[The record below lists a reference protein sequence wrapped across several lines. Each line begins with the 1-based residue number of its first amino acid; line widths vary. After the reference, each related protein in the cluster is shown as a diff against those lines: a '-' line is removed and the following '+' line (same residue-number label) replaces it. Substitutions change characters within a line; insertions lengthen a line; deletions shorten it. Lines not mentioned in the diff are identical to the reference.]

1 MKKLFT
7 LIMLT
12 TLLFAHIVPVNAA
25 PSTSK
30 EDAKLWPKQPKVAA
44 GSAIVM
50 EASTGLILYSK
61 NIHKANYPAS
71 TTKLMTTLL
80 ALENCSLN
88 EIVSFSHEAVFGI
101 ERGSSHIGIKVG
113 EELTME
119 QSLYGIML
127 ESANEV
133 SSAVAEHISGDI
145 PSFAKLMN
153 ARAKELGCENTNFV
167 NANGLFNE
175 KHRTSAYDL
184 ALISKELLKHKEF
197 IKINSSRS
205 YVIPSTNITKEQ
217 RPLNNHHQMIKISP
231 NFYEGCFGGKTG
243 YTLKSRYNL
252 ATFAN
257 RENMDLIC
265 IIMNE
270 DNLTD
275 QYPDTKKL
283 LDFGFESY
291 KAYNIPDES
300 SSLAFDSSYLFN
312 TYNCLF
318 CPDTTPIK
326 ISNTSKLIL
335 PKSISPS
342 ETVKTISYDAIPKD
356 SNHTIGSISYTYGG
370 KVVGI
375 SDITYNKVLTPKLTT
390 VNIKKTENISFTKA
404 FKRNLKPIIITI
416 IVLVIAGLG
425 SAYYFFLERPRLR
438 RRKAYYER
446 RKRTR
451 ETFDHDF
458 MDFK

>member
-1 MKKLFT
+1 M
-7 LIMLT
+7 
-12 TLLFAHIVPVNAA
+12 H
-25 PSTSK
+25 
-30 EDAKLWPKQPKVAA
+30 
-44 GSAIVM
+44 
-50 EASTGLILYSK
+50 
-61 NIHKANYPAS
+61 
-71 TTKLMTTLL
+71 
-80 ALENCSLN
+80 
-88 EIVSFSHEAVFGI
+88 
-101 ERGSSHIGIKVG
+101 
-113 EELTME
+113 
-119 QSLYGIML
+119 
-127 ESANEV
+127 
-133 SSAVAEHISGDI
+133 
-145 PSFAKLMN
+145 
-153 ARAKELGCENTNFV
+153 
-167 NANGLFNE
+167 
-175 KHRTSAYDL
+175 
-184 ALISKELLKHKEF
+184 
-197 IKINSSRS
+197 
-205 YVIPSTNITKEQ
+205 
-217 RPLNNHHQMIKISP
+217 
-231 NFYEGCFGGKTG
+231 
-243 YTLKSRYNL
+243 
-252 ATFAN
+252 
-257 RENMDLIC
+257 
-265 IIMNE
+265 
-270 DNLTD
+270 
-275 QYPDTKKL
+275 
-283 LDFGFESY
+283 
-291 KAYNIPDES
+291 
-300 SSLAFDSSYLFN
+300 
-312 TYNCLF
+312 LF